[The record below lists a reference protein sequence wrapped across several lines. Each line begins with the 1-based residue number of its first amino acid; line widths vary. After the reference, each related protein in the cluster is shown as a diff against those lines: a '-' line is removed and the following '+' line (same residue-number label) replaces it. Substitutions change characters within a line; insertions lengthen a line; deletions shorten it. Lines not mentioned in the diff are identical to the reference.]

1 MCMVFHFVLISYIVP
16 LNNSMPAVLQNK
28 KVLGLIAAFTLAVG
42 AFLVLGGSAG
52 APAVSSS
59 PATPYLSVAPGV
71 QADVIV
77 GQDLLAAL
85 ALLKTIQLDTSVFA
99 DPIFKSLS
107 DWGKTIPPQPV
118 GRRNPFAPLG
128 AAPVKKKTATS
139 TQPIVETKKAAIATS
154 STSSDADVWDFS
166 DIEFSF

>member
-1 MCMVFHFVLISYIVP
+1 
-16 LNNSMPAVLQNK
+16 MPAILQNK
-28 KVLGLIAAFTLAVG
+28 KVLVLIAVFAIIVLWL
-42 AFLVLGGSAG
+42 LVFGGSAQT
-52 APAVSSS
+52 PAVSSS
-59 PATPYLSVAPGV
+59 PAAPFLSVSPVAS
-71 QADVIV
+71 ADAVV

-107 DWGKTIPPQPV
+107 DWGKAIPPQPV

-128 AAPVKKKTATS
+128 VPRPAVAVPSGTSGTKTPATKVPSGSVDTATS
-139 TQPIVETKKAAIATS
+139 GTG
-154 STSSDADVWDFS
+154 DAEVWDFS

>member
-1 MCMVFHFVLISYIVP
+1 MCMVFHFVLISYTVP
-16 LNNSMPAVLQNK
+16 LNNSMPAILQNK
-28 KVLGLIAAFTLAVG
+28 KVLGLIAAFALIALG
-42 AFLVLGGSAG
+42 LLVFGGNTG
-52 APAVSSS
+52 NPAVSSS
-59 PATPYLSVAPGV
+59 PAAPFLSVAPAAS
-71 QADVIV
+71 ADAVV

-85 ALLKTIQLDTSVFA
+85 ALLKTIQLDTSVFT
-99 DPIFKSLS
+99 DPLFKSLS
-107 DWGKTIPPQPV
+107 DWGKAIPPQPV

-154 STSSDADVWDFS
+154 SASSDADVWDFS